1 MLEKMVLASGNAGK
15 LRELRLA
22 LHPLGVELLPLS
34 DFTTTQAEET
44 GLSYVENAL
53 IKARHAAG
61 VSGLAALADD
71 SGLSVDALGGAP
83 GVYSARYAGAD
94 ADDAANRAKLLRAM
108 DGRNQR
114 AAAFHCVLALVRSAT
129 DPLPI
134 LAQGHWP
141 GEIMNAERGS
151 GGFGYDPVFFDPAL
165 GLTAAEMDPESK
177 QARSHRGHAVRQ
189 LLEQLRAA

>member
-1 MLEKMVLASGNAGK
+1 MIEKMVLASGNAGK
-15 LRELRLA
+15 LRELRRA

-53 IKARHAAG
+53 IKARHAAS

-94 ADDAANRAKLLRAM
+94 ADDAANRGKLLRAM
-108 DGRNQR
+108 DGQNQR

-141 GEIMNAERGS
+141 GEIMSAERGS

>member
-1 MLEKMVLASGNAGK
+1 
-15 LRELRLA
+15 
-22 LHPLGVELLPLS
+22 
-34 DFTTTQAEET
+34 
-44 GLSYVENAL
+44 
-53 IKARHAAG
+53 
-61 VSGLAALADD
+61 
-71 SGLSVDALGGAP
+71 
-83 GVYSARYAGAD
+83 VYSARYAGAD